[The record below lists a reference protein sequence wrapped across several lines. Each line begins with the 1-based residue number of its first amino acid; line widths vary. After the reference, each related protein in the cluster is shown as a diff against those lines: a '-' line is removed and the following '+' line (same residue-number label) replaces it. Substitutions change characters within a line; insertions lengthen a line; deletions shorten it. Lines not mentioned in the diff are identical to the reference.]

1 MRTLL
6 NKYLDELKCAWKH
19 YSKRVG
25 RAFEEPQPGHEE
37 SWLYK
42 AFRNSPW
49 VSRGSK
55 ISVLSAIF
63 GTIVLISFF
72 LVKSSESFNLVS
84 RNVKFSQFEGIYVL
98 IEYIFQVCI
107 LPPMI
112 YLIFI
117 LFFAHVIALIFKR
130 VFDYPGYSVKWIAK
144 RYIKFL
150 GDATVGAIICGLI
163 SFALFVSG
171 EDYKASFSLVDYIS
185 FFTFA
190 FSVLY
195 SFVVFIKIFVEM
207 REFFKYSI
215 MGLIFPAGCFA
226 SSWIF
231 FDVIL
236 NGSMLSSVA
245 KAVTGSY
252 VDPLLMRVQKLFNA
266 SPSDIAT
273 IRQNLSDN
281 PLLWMGSSSPEYSVF
296 LWYMKL
302 ALLLLVVILFVF
314 FWVHDRKRNS
324 TDES

>member
-1 MRTLL
+1 MSTLL
-6 NKYLDELKCAWKH
+6 NKYLNELKCAWKH
-19 YSKRVG
+19 YSKRAG

-37 SWLYK
+37 SWVYK
-42 AFRNSPW
+42 TFRNSPW
-49 VSRGSK
+49 ISRGSR
-55 ISVLSAIF
+55 ISFFSAIF
-63 GTIVLISFF
+63 ATVVLVSLFW
-72 LVKSSESFNLVS
+72 VKSSESFNLVAQ
-84 RNVKFSQFEGIYVL
+84 NVKFSQFEGIYVL
-98 IEYIFQVCI
+98 IEYIFQVCV
-107 LPPMI
+107 LPSMI

-130 VFDYPGYSVKWIAK
+130 VFDYPGYSAKWIAK

-150 GDATVGAIICGLI
+150 GDATVGAIICGI
-163 SFALFVSG
+163 VSFALFVSG
-171 EDYKASFSLVDYIS
+171 ENYKASFSLVDYIS
-185 FFTFA
+185 FFTFT

-207 REFFKYSI
+207 RKFFKYSI
-215 MGLIFPAGCFA
+215 MGLIFPAGCIA

-236 NGSMLSSVA
+236 NGSMLNSVA

-252 VDPLLMRVQKLFNA
+252 IDPLLMRVQKLFDA

-281 PLLWMGSSSPEYSVF
+281 PLLWMGSSSLEYSVF

-302 ALLLLVVILFVF
+302 TLLMTAISLFVF
-314 FWVHDRKRNS
+314 FWVHDTKKS
-324 TDES
+324 TEKS